1 MSAIQL
7 VSENVSLV
15 VGLIK
20 GESFS
25 ITEVGDMLAGSPT
38 HVTFFCPIDHLLLLS
53 PSKHEIWKIWQF
65 KARDDKSCSHSDIIS
80 KSEELSI
87 FYSLTAAC
95 CCC

>member
-25 ITEVGDMLAGSPT
+25 VTEVGDMVAGSPT
-38 HVTFFCPIDHLLLLS
+38 HVTFFCPIDHLFLLN

-65 KARDDKSCSHSDIIS
+65 KAHDDKSYSHSDIIF

-87 FYSLTAAC
+87 Y
-95 CCC
+95 